1 MYFDVKNKKTNDY
14 LHILS
19 KDIPDFLIDNT
30 YNT

>member
-1 MYFDVKNKKTNDY
+1 MDLDIKNKEVNDY
-14 LHILS
+14 LHILC